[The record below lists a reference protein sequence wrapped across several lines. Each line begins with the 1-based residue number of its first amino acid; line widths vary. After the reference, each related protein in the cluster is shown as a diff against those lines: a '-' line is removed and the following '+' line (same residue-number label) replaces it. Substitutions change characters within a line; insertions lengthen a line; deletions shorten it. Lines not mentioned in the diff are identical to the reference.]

1 MRAIATAVLL
11 LTASA
16 AFGQSAET
24 AKSVYN
30 ASEESVF
37 LIYLNDSSGS
47 PNALGSA
54 FLVAP
59 RILVT
64 NAHVADAGSPVLAI
78 GPVRIPLKVLRTDE
92 KNDLATLAVDV
103 DLTSKPLPL
112 ATELATPGEAVF
124 AIGNPEGLERTIS
137 QGIVSGVRDTD
148 NRKLLQIT
156 TPISHGSSGGPIL
169 NSKGEVVG
177 VAVGMLEDGQNLNF
191 AVPVEFVREILAPK
205 NGPTR
210 PADVEESLD
219 QAKALLDKRGK
230 TEYST
235 DASSEYQQDTQQLHN
250 LLGQVLDSTT
260 QENALAEVACLGTK
274 AIELSDDGIKATR
287 ILVRQN
293 PSAEHRA
300 LLAYVLLD
308 RADDENTEALIS
320 QKDSEEQTKATE
332 AEKTFLT
339 EAGDEATEVI
349 KTAKGKTLLLAD
361 FVLGQTNQKQN
372 QFLDAIP
379 LQTAA
384 ANGGVQICGD
394 DLTERSVRSL
404 IWDTS
409 QANMP
414 AESEK
419 WFNRLASQYEPTAF
433 DWDSEGDRMSA
444 ARDHAGAGNAYE
456 KAAQMST
463 YLGYDYCYAAN
474 DRYLQTPKEADSVL
488 ADGRNCVDASVKNG
502 VKEDAHYFDDTLP
515 SVYLDMAEILND
527 RGVYQPALEY
537 INESISR
544 KSDNPLALNTEADIL
559 ENLQRYSEC
568 VAAAQAAIRVSD
580 GSFPWM
586 EFRLGSCYFD
596 EEDWSHA
603 ADSFRIS
610 AAADKAD
617 APSAFNLGL
626 SLLRQGYSSDAKVWF
641 REALDRHPDDELKA
655 KILNELQ

>member
-1 MRAIATAVLL
+1 MRAVTTAALL
-11 LTASA
+11 LAASSA
-16 AFGQSAET
+16 LSQTAET
-24 AKSVYN
+24 AKDVYN
-30 ASEESVF
+30 SSQDSVF

-47 PNALGSA
+47 PNALGSG

-59 RILVT
+59 HTLIT
-64 NAHVADAGSPVLAI
+64 NAHVADAGSPVLAV

-92 KNDLATLAVDV
+92 LNDLAILTVDV

-112 ATELATPGEAVF
+112 ASESVTPGETVF

-137 QGIVSGVRDTD
+137 QGIVSGVRERE
-148 NRKLLQIT
+148 NRRLLQIT

-191 AVPVEFVREILAPK
+191 AVPVGLVREILAAR
-205 NGPTR
+205 NGSTQPI
-210 PADVEESLD
+210 DVEASLN
-219 QAKALLDKRGK
+219 QAKALLDKRSNAD
-230 TEYST
+230 YST
-235 DASSEYQQDTQQLHN
+235 DASSEYQQDTQRLHA
-250 LLGQVLDSTT
+250 LLGQVLDSTD
-260 QENALAEVACLGTK
+260 EEGALAEVSCLGTK

-308 RADDENTEALIS
+308 RADDESTEALIS
-320 QKDSEEQTKATE
+320 QKDSKEQTEATE
-332 AEKTFLT
+332 AEKDFL
-339 EAGDEATEVI
+339 AQASDEASEVI

-361 FVLGQTNQKQN
+361 YVLGEARQEQKQYTE
-372 QFLDAIP
+372 AIP
-379 LQTAA
+379 LQTPV
-384 ANGGVQICGD
+384 ANGSLQLCGS
-394 DLTERSVRSL
+394 DLTELAVRHL
-404 IWDTS
+404 IWSTS

-414 AESEK
+414 AETEK
-419 WFNRLASQYEPTAF
+419 WFNRLLSQYQPTAF
-433 DWDSEGDRMSA
+433 DWDSEGDRMTNI
-444 ARDHAGAGNAYE
+444 RDYTGAGNAYE
-456 KAAQMST
+456 KAAQLAE

-474 DRYLQTPKEADSVL
+474 DRYLQTPRDADSVL
-488 ADGRNCVDASVKNG
+488 NDGRKCVDASVKNG
-502 VKEDAHYFDDTLP
+502 VKDNAHYFDATLP
-515 SVYLDMAEILND
+515 SVYLNMAQILND

-544 KSDNPLALNTEADIL
+544 KSDNPFSLITEAAIL

-568 VAAAQAAIRVSD
+568 VAAAQAAIRDSD
-580 GSFPWM
+580 GSYPWM

-610 AAADKAD
+610 AGADKTD

-655 KILNELQ
+655 KILSELE

>member
-1 MRAIATAVLL
+1 MRAVATAVLI
-11 LTASA
+11 LTASP
-16 AFGQSAET
+16 AFGQSTET

-37 LIYLNDSSGS
+37 LIYLNDSSGT

-112 ATELATPGEAVF
+112 AVEPVTPGDAVF
-124 AIGNPEGLERTIS
+124 AIGNPEGLEKTIS
-137 QGIVSGVRDTD
+137 QGIVSGVRDSD

-191 AVPVEFVREILAPK
+191 AVPVEFVRGILAPK
-205 NGPTR
+205 DKTTQPIDVQ
-210 PADVEESLD
+210 ADLD
-219 QAKALLDKRGK
+219 QAKTLLDKRGK
-230 TEYST
+230 ADYST
-235 DASSEYQQDTQQLHN
+235 DASSEYQQDTRQLQD
-250 LLGQVLDSTT
+250 LLGQVLDSTA
-260 QENALAEVACLGTK
+260 EESALAEVACLGTK
-274 AIELSDDGIKATR
+274 ATDLSDDGIKATR

-293 PSAEHRA
+293 PSAERRA

-308 RADDENTEALIS
+308 RAEDENSEALTS
-320 QKDSEEQTKATE
+320 QKDSQEQTQATE
-332 AEKTFLT
+332 AQKNYLMQ
-339 EAGDEATEVI
+339 ASDEATEVI

-361 FVLGQTNQKQN
+361 FVLGEAKQQQN
-372 QFLDAIP
+372 QFPEAVQF
-379 LQTAA
+379 QTSV
-384 ANGGVQICGD
+384 ANGNLQLCD
-394 DLTERSVRSL
+394 TDLTELAVRNL

-409 QANMP
+409 QANTP
-414 AESEK
+414 AETEE
-419 WFNRLASQYEPTAF
+419 WFNRLATQYEPNAF
-433 DWDSEGDRMSA
+433 DWDSEGDRRA
-444 ARDHAGAGNAYE
+444 ATRDFAAAGNAYE
-456 KAAQMST
+456 KAAQMAS
-463 YLGYDYCYAAN
+463 YLGYDYCFAAN
-474 DRYLQTPKEADSVL
+474 DRYLQTPRAADSAL
-488 ADGRNCVDASVKNG
+488 ADGRSCVDASVKN
-502 VKEDAHYFDDTLP
+502 VIKENTHYFDGILP
-515 SVYLDMAEILND
+515 SVYSDMAEILND

-537 INESISR
+537 IKESLSR
-544 KSDNPLALNTEADIL
+544 QPEEPLSLITEASIL
-559 ENLQRYSEC
+559 ENLERYSEC
-568 VAAAQAAIRVSD
+568 VAVAKAAVGDSD
-580 GSFPWM
+580 GKYPWM

-610 AAADKAD
+610 AAADKTD

-626 SLLRQGYSSDAKVWF
+626 SLQRQGYTADAKVWF
-641 REALDRHPDDELKA
+641 REALNRQPDDELKA